1 MDATR
6 WIPPIALILLSACAT
21 AGPGAG
27 GAGGPEPDTVAAA
40 SAGLEEAGLADGLTD
55 EFVVP
60 RVELEELPAP
70 RTPGGFLYPPGAG
83 LPDPIQ
89 REVEQ
94 FIHAFSEGRAAQ
106 TYRLW
111 LEREEVWGDWIR
123 AQLRDA
129 GLPEDLVYLAM
140 IESGFHPTAVSHAGA
155 TGMWQFMPATARL
168 SGLRVD
174 SWIDER
180 RDPVAATR
188 AAIRHLGTLYDAT
201 GDWALAASAYNAGLT
216 RVTRAQARSEGD
228 DYFSLSM
235 ARLLPRETRN
245 YVPIILAAAWLDAH
259 RPAFGLPP
267 REPAT
272 PPVADSFAVE
282 GRTRLSALAGA
293 LAVPDDTLKT
303 FNPHL
308 VRGAVPPEGGF
319 VRVPAGT
326 DTSGVLGHLA
336 TLSREERLLPDW
348 METRYTVR
356 SGDSWWAIA
365 RRHDTTVDRLRRLN
379 PRRGDVIHPGDR
391 LVVRRVAAYD
401 RPGRIRVASTAG
413 TAADRAPKSEEPAAE
428 PAARSATTP
437 PPAPGDEA
445 YTVKA
450 GDTMTGI
457 ARRLGVSPGTL
468 AEWNDMA
475 APRPLRT
482 GETLRLAPPAIRYTV
497 RAGDTMTAL
506 AHRYSVSVDDL
517 AKWNRMRR
525 PRPLRLGEVLLV
537 PSAGS
542 P

>member
-1 MDATR
+1 METMR
-6 WIPPIALILLSACAT
+6 WTLPVALVLLSACAT

-27 GAGGPEPDTVAAA
+27 GGADPADADTVGTA
-40 SAGLEEAGLADGLTD
+40 SAGLEEAGLADGLSD

-60 RVELEELPAP
+60 KVELEELPAP
-70 RTPGGFLYPPGAG
+70 RTPGGFLYPRGAG

-94 FIHAFSEGRAAQ
+94 FIHAFAEGRAAR

-111 LEREEVWGDWIR
+111 LEREAIWGDWIR
-123 AQLRDA
+123 AQLRSAD
-129 GLPEDLVYLAM
+129 LPEDLVYLAM

-155 TGMWQFMPATARL
+155 TGMWQFMAPTARI

-188 AAIRHLGTLYDAT
+188 AAIRHLGDLYDAT

-216 RVTRAQARSEGD
+216 RVTRAQARSEDD
-228 DYFSLSM
+228 DYYSLSM

-267 REPAT
+267 RKPGT
-272 PPVADSFAVE
+272 PPVPDSIAVE

-293 LAVPDDTLKT
+293 LTVPADTLKAY
-303 FNPHL
+303 NRHL
-308 VRGAVPPEGGF
+308 VRGAVPPDGGF

-326 DTSGVLGHLA
+326 DTTGLKGHLA
-336 TLSREERLLPDW
+336 SLSREERLLPDW
-348 METRYTVR
+348 LETRYTVR

-391 LVVRRVAAYD
+391 VVVSRVAAYD
-401 RPGRIRVASTAG
+401 RPGRIPVAAGPTA
-413 TAADRAPKSEEPAAE
+413 RATRPAE
-428 PAARSATTP
+428 PEPRASATASASAP
-437 PPAPGDEA
+437 APAPGDEA

-450 GDTMTGI
+450 GDTMTGL
-457 ARRLGVSPGTL
+457 ARRLGVSPGAL
-468 AEWNDMA
+468 AEWNDMP

-506 AHRYSVSVDDL
+506 ARRYRVSIDDL
-517 AKWNRMRR
+517 AKWNRMGK

>member
-1 MDATR
+1 METTR
-6 WIPPIALILLSACAT
+6 WTLPAILVVLSACAT

-27 GAGGPEPDTVAAA
+27 GAGDPHPDTIGAA
-40 SAGLEEAGLADGLTD
+40 SAGLEEAGLTDGLSD

-70 RTPGGFLYPPGAG
+70 RTPGGFLYPRGAG
-83 LPDPIQ
+83 LPTPIQ
-89 REVEQ
+89 REVER
-94 FIHAFSEGRAAQ
+94 FIHAFTEGRAAR

-123 AQLRDA
+123 AELRSAD
-129 GLPEDLVYLAM
+129 LPEDLVYLAM

-155 TGMWQFMPATARL
+155 TGMWQFMAPTARI

-188 AAIRHLGTLYDAT
+188 AAIRHLGDLYDAT

-216 RVTRAQARSEGD
+216 RVTRAQARNESD
-228 DYFSLSM
+228 DYYSLSM

-267 REPAT
+267 REPGT
-272 PPVADSFAVE
+272 PPVADSIAVE
-282 GRTRLSALAGA
+282 GRTRLSALASA
-293 LAVPDDTLKT
+293 LTVPDDTLKA
-303 FNPHL
+303 FNRHL
-308 VRGAVPPEGGF
+308 VRGAVPPDGGF
-319 VRVPAGT
+319 VRVPVGT
-326 DTSGVLGHLA
+326 DTTGMTGYLA
-336 TLSREERLLPDW
+336 SLSREERLLPDW
-348 METRYTVR
+348 METRHTVR

-379 PRRGDVIHPGDR
+379 PRYGDVIHPGDR

-401 RPGRIRVASTAG
+401 RPGRIPVAAG
-413 TAADRAPKSEEPAAE
+413 ATTH
-428 PAARSATTP
+428 ATTP
-437 PPAPGDEA
+437 AEAEPRASAAAPATGPAPAPGDET

-468 AEWNDMA
+468 AEWNDMQ
-475 APRPLRT
+475 APRRLRT

-506 AHRYSVSVDDL
+506 ARRYRVSVDDL
-517 AKWNRMRR
+517 AKWNRMGK

>member
-1 MDATR
+1 MTR
-6 WIPPIALILLSACAT
+6 WILPIALVLLSACAT

-27 GAGGPEPDTVAAA
+27 GADVPDPDTVAAA
-40 SAGLEEAGLADGLTD
+40 SAGLEEAGLADGLSD

-60 RVELEELPAP
+60 TVELEELTAP
-70 RTPGGFLYPPGAG
+70 RTPGGFLYPQGAG

-94 FIHAFSEGRAAQ
+94 FIHAFTEGRAAD

-111 LEREEVWGDWIR
+111 LEREAVWGDWIR
-123 AQLRDA
+123 ARLRAAD
-129 GLPEDLVYLAM
+129 LPEDLVYLAM

-155 TGMWQFMPATARL
+155 TGMWQFMPATARI

-174 SWIDER
+174 DWVDQR

-188 AAIRHLGTLYDAT
+188 AAIRHLSELYDAT

-216 RVTRAQARSEGD
+216 RVTRAQGRSEDD
-228 DYFSLSM
+228 DYYSLSM
-235 ARLLPRETRN
+235 ARLLPRETRS
-245 YVPIILAAAWLDAH
+245 YVPIILAAAWLDTH

-272 PPVADSFAVE
+272 PPAADSLAVE
-282 GRTRLSALAGA
+282 GRTRLSALAAA
-293 LAVPDDTLKT
+293 LAVPADTLKA

-308 VRGAVPPEGGF
+308 IRRAVPPDGGF

-326 DTSGVLGHLA
+326 DTTGVIGHLA
-336 TLSREERLLPDW
+336 TLSRDERLLPDW

-379 PRRGDVIHPGDR
+379 PRRGDVIHPGDH

-401 RPGRIRVASTAG
+401 RPGRIPVAS
-413 TAADRAPKSEEPAAE
+413 
-428 PAARSATTP
+428 AARSPKPAESEPSASARSTAP
-437 PPAPGDEA
+437 PRPAPGDEA
-445 YTVKA
+445 YTVRA

-457 ARRLGVSPGTL
+457 ARRLDVSPGTL
-468 AEWNDMA
+468 AEWNDME

-482 GETLRLAPPAIRYTV
+482 GETLRLAPPAIRYRV
-497 RAGDTMTAL
+497 RAGDTMTAV
-506 AHRYSVSVDDL
+506 ARRYRVSIDDL
-517 AKWNRMRR
+517 AKWNRMEE